1 MGAISIFDLKEAQ
14 KHNKTPYFV
23 ETGTLYGEGVEYAI
37 KQGFEEIHSIE
48 IEPTLYKTAK
58 EKFKSFPQVFIH
70 QGNSHEVLKTLLPKL
85 KGNITFWLDAHFPG
99 ADAHLV
105 PYEHCLNL
113 EPTVNLP
120 LEKEIELIGERTK
133 LYKDFLIVD
142 DLWIYEDIK
151 INGIGFNQ
159 HNINHGHNITREEL
173 VNGKNLD
180 FLYNRFRDTHDFK
193 KVYVHQGYVLVRP
206 KI

>member
-1 MGAISIFDLKEAQ
+1 MGAISIFDLKEALQ
-14 KHNKTPYFV
+14 HNETPYFV

-48 IEPTLYKTAK
+48 IEPTLYNQAK
-58 EKFKSFPQVFIH
+58 EKFKSFPQVSIH

-105 PYEHCLNL
+105 PYDQCLNL
-113 EPTVNLP
+113 EPSVNLP
-120 LEKEIELIGERTK
+120 LEKEIELIGERTN

-151 INGIGFNQ
+151 INGIGFNE
-159 HNINHGHNITREEL
+159 HNANHGHNITREEL

-180 FLYNRFRDTHDFK
+180 FLYNKFRDTHDFK
-193 KVYVHQGYVLVRP
+193 KVYIHQGYVLVKP